1 MSKASRS
8 DLNSVKL
15 KKREIEF
22 MKKKNQVYFESRV
35 DLEIK
40 IAAKEKETNQIRN
53 REDDAKMQT
62 KILENI
68 IMRMKKDE
76 IFYKQYGRIKD
87 Q

>member
-40 IAAKEKETNQIRN
+40 IAAKEKETN
-53 REDDAKMQT
+53 
-62 KILENI
+62 
-68 IMRMKKDE
+68 
-76 IFYKQYGRIKD
+76 
-87 Q
+87 

>member
-40 IAAKEKETNQIRN
+40 IAAKEKETNEIRN

-87 Q
+87 